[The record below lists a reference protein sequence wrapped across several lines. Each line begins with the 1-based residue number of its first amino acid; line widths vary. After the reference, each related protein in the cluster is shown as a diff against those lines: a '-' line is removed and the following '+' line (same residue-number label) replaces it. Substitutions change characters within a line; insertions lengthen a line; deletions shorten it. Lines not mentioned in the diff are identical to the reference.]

1 MTRRPA
7 RTEGIVA
14 GAAGSLRRL
23 GFGLSRELWI
33 VQVGIFL
40 NYLGWGAVLPF
51 EIIYL
56 HDGRGFSLEVAG
68 LVVGAVTGLAVVAA
82 PVAGPVIDRLGARA
96 TAAGAGIALAAGYGG
111 LAFAHTPR
119 QAFAAAVAAGAG
131 NGALLPSQSTLLA
144 SLAAPQVRHRASAV
158 SRVAGNLGM
167 GIGGALGGLVAAYGL
182 RSLVVLFL
190 ANALSYVLY
199 VVILVVVVPTDARP
213 TPVPGGYRVLVRDR
227 PFLRLALTN
236 VAVIAV
242 GWGVFTWVVPPYARG
257 ELGVGPRLIGLLL
270 FANALTV
277 TLAQLP
283 VARLAEGRRR
293 TVAMATA
300 SLIFVGACLLVV
312 GADLAGWDHAYAVLL
327 AAVVAVGVGECFHTT
342 ALMPLVA
349 DLAPAALRGRYM
361 AAMGLSWWLGLALA
375 PTLGMWLLSV
385 SPPTALLAAAGVA
398 FAAAL
403 AALALERELPPAARL
418 TPRPGSPVSA
428 RAVPA
433 EVVLPSPRLA
443 APAEEGR

>member
-1 MTRRPA
+1 
-7 RTEGIVA
+7 
-14 GAAGSLRRL
+14 
-23 GFGLSRELWI
+23 
-33 VQVGIFL
+33 
-40 NYLGWGAVLPF
+40 
-51 EIIYL
+51 
-56 HDGRGFSLEVAG
+56 VAG
-68 LVVGAVTGLAVVAA
+68 LVVGTVTGLAVVAA
-82 PVAGPVIDRLGARA
+82 PVAGPVIDRFGARA
-96 TAAGAGIALAAGYGG
+96 TAAGAGPALAAGYGG

-119 QAFAAAVAAGAG
+119 QAFVAAGAGAAGAG

-144 SLAAPQVRHRASAV
+144 SLASPQVRLRASAV

-167 GIGGALGGLVAAYGL
+167 GLGGALGGLIAAYGL
-182 RSLVVLFL
+182 RGLVVLFL

-199 VVILVVVVPTDARP
+199 VMILVVVVPTDARP

-242 GWGVFTWVVPPYARG
+242 GWGVFTWVVPPYARS

-270 FANALTV
+270 FANAFTV

-312 GADLAGWDHAYAVLL
+312 GADLAGWDHAFAVLL
-327 AAVVAVGVGECFHTT
+327 AAAVAVGVGECFHTT

-349 DLAPAALRGRYM
+349 DLAPAALRGR
-361 AAMGLSWWLGLALA
+361 
-375 PTLGMWLLSV
+375 
-385 SPPTALLAAAGVA
+385 
-398 FAAAL
+398 
-403 AALALERELPPAARL
+403 
-418 TPRPGSPVSA
+418 
-428 RAVPA
+428 
-433 EVVLPSPRLA
+433 
-443 APAEEGR
+443 

>member
-14 GAAGSLRRL
+14 GAADSLRRL

-68 LVVGAVTGLAVVAA
+68 LVVGTVTGLAVVAA
-82 PVAGPVIDRLGARA
+82 PV
-96 TAAGAGIALAAGYGG
+96 
-111 LAFAHTPR
+111 
-119 QAFAAAVAAGAG
+119 AG

-144 SLAAPQVRHRASAV
+144 SLASPQVRHRASAV

-167 GIGGALGGLVAAYGL
+167 GLGGALGGLVAAYGL
-182 RSLVVLFL
+182 GGLVVLFL

-242 GWGVFTWVVPPYARG
+242 GWGVFTWVVPPYARS

-300 SLIFVGACLLVV
+300 SLTFVGACLLVV
-312 GADLAGWDHAYAVLL
+312 GADLAGWDHAFAVLL
-327 AAVVAVGVGECFHTT
+327 AAAVAVGVGECFHTT

-361 AAMGLSWWLGLALA
+361 AAMGLSWSLGLALA
-375 PTLGMWLLSV
+375 PTLGMRLLSV
-385 SPPTALLAAAGVA
+385 SPPAALLAAAGVA
-398 FAAAL
+398 LAAAL
-403 AALALERELPPAARL
+403 SALALERELPPAARL
-418 TPRPGSPVSA
+418 TPRPGSPVPA

-433 EVVLPSPRLA
+433 EVVLPPRRPA